1 VPRII
6 AGEIQVPE
14 IAGKF
19 ACGGC
24 QRRATWRK
32 ELAGR
37 RVRCKCGH
45 VTTVPSTMPGNEFT
59 DEVDMYDLADLAA
72 DAKRA
77 AQNLEPT
84 IVDPAAFAAAPAP
97 AAALVSASGIP
108 LAYQRPMTAREK
120 EHAASDSHIDPRR
133 DLQAPAA
140 LLLIG
145 AAIYVGYYAIHYNLG
160 AGGVI
165 ATSIGLTIMTAI
177 ETVILVG
184 FALVVAS
191 PLGVSFG
198 GFGTAMLKLAAII
211 LICDGI
217 TTCFDGLLSRYMGP
231 FGGSIFGFGAIGFPI
246 ALGIYWATLIYL
258 FSMDPGDSWLVVVI
272 LAIFYRI
279 MRIVLIVLLLKMI
292 LGFGGVGAS
301 AIAIPSIGGGSPV
314 ANPVID
320 EINEEKSRNQLREAK
335 KYAADNGRRAEMP
348 MIDAFYAAGAKNVW
362 YEVFRDMD
370 GSNMA
375 GKIVVELPDKGYGRA
390 QCYAAAKT
398 YMDGNKLYYSP
409 LSMRD
414 KGDPYMLVG
423 SQ

>member
-1 VPRII
+1 M
-6 AGEIQVPE
+6 PE

-24 QRRATWRK
+24 QRRATWRI

-45 VTTVPSTMPGNEFT
+45 VTTVPAQMPGSEAT

-72 DAKRA
+72 DAHRA
-77 AQNLEPT
+77 TANLEPT

-97 AAALVSASGIP
+97 AAALVSKSGIP
-108 LAYQRPMTAREK
+108 LAYQRPQTAREK

-133 DLQAPAA
+133 DLQAPAV

-145 AAIYVGYYAIHYNLG
+145 AALYIGYYAIHYKLG
-160 AGGVI
+160 FGSIV
-165 ATSIGLTIMTAI
+165 ATSIGLTIMTVF

-198 GFGTAMLKLAAII
+198 GIGTAILKLAAIVV
-211 LICDGI
+211 ICDGI

-246 ALGIYWATLIYL
+246 ALGIYWSTLIYL
-258 FSMDPGDSWLVVVI
+258 FSMDPGDSWMVVII

-279 MRIVLIVLLLKMI
+279 MRIVLILLLLKMI
-292 LGFGGVGAS
+292 LGFGGIGGS
-301 AIAIPSIGGGSPV
+301 AIAIPSIGGASPV

-320 EINEEKSRNQLREAK
+320 EINEEKSRNELREAK
-335 KYAADNGRRAEMP
+335 KYATDNGRRAEMP
-348 MIDAFYAAGAKNVW
+348 TIDALYAAGAKHVW
-362 YEVFRDMD
+362 FEVFRDMD
-370 GSNMA
+370 GSNMS
-375 GKIVVELPDKGYGRA
+375 GKIVVELPDNSDARA
-390 QCYAAAKT
+390 QCYAAAKA
-398 YMDGNKLYYSP
+398 YMDGNKFLQP
-409 LSMRD
+409 VVHA
-414 KGDPYMLVG
+414 GQG
-423 SQ
+423 